1 MGQSRRP
8 QPRRLPSK
16 LHGIRERLGL
26 TQEQMAHLVK
36 HKRARVYRSH
46 ISEFENGKR
55 EPSLLV
61 LLQYAR
67 AAGVAVDILIDD
79 DLDVKE

>member
-16 LHGIRERLGL
+16 LHGIRARLGL
-26 TQEQMAHLVK
+26 TQEEMAKIVRQR
-36 HKRARVYRSH
+36 RAPVYRSH

-67 AAGVAVDILIDD
+67 AAGVVVYVLIDD
-79 DLDVKE
+79 DLNLKN

>member
-1 MGQSRRP
+1 M
-8 QPRRLPSK
+8 
-16 LHGIRERLGL
+16 
-26 TQEQMAHLVK
+26 VK
-36 HKRARVYRSH
+36 NKRARVYRSH

-67 AAGVAVDILIDD
+67 VVGVTVDVLIDD
-79 DLDVKE
+79 DLDLKEGSDRIKATCVPNLRS

>member
-1 MGQSRRP
+1 MA
-8 QPRRLPSK
+8 RLV
-16 LHGIRERLGL
+16 R
-26 TQEQMAHLVK
+26 

-61 LLQYAR
+61 LLQCAR
-67 AAGVAVDILIDD
+67 AAGVPVDVLIDD